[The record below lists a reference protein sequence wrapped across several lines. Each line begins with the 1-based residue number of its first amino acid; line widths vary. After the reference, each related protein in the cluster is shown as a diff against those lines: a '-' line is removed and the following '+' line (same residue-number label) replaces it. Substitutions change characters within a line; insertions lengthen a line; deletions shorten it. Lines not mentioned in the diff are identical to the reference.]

1 MLLLAYRLRAKTD
14 ALAETEG
21 RSELRIRTITA
32 ENRCTGVLKLGQG
45 CFPIL
50 SFFFFGALWRGQVD
64 MRDANAG
71 VGGFARLDLKLALP
85 DHWSSQPMNLL
96 SLGFLA
102 RHTRHLGSSSSPFSL

>member
-64 MRDANAG
+64 MRDADAG
-71 VGGFARLDLKLALP
+71 VSGFAWLDLKLALP
-85 DHWSSQPMNLL
+85 DHWSSL
-96 SLGFLA
+96 SLSGDCQYYYVVCS
-102 RHTRHLGSSSSPFSL
+102 RRLGRPSQ